1 MALQINSTNKELQEI
16 LSDIWKD
23 SRVNALENLKL
34 RKCSDLVADGVKDS
48 PKVVKKLMH
57 VQMLVDLL
65 VDKFEDLSQAV
76 YEQNIHSQKTK
87 KDKPGQESTLNQTH
101 ARLDTA
107 ASGNAEQLVAIDDRA
122 KQELKQQRESLINA
136 VEYQIAYVVV
146 AAEATI
152 GRLQI

>member
-1 MALQINSTNKELQEI
+1 MALKINSTNKELQEI

-23 SRVNALENLKL
+23 SCVDALENLKL
-34 RKCSDLVADGVKDS
+34 RRYSDLVADRVKDS

-65 VDKFEDLSQAV
+65 VDKFEDLSRAV
-76 YEQNIHSQKTK
+76 YEQNIRNQKA
-87 KDKPGQESTLNQTH
+87 KDNKPGQESTSNQTH

-107 ASGNAEQLVAIDDRA
+107 ANGNAEQLVAIDDQA
-122 KQELKQQRESLINA
+122 KQALMQQRESLISA

-146 AAEATI
+146 AAEVTI